1 MRSGWTGSR
10 LVGEARNVGKTV
22 IFHNSASNRHRPAIL
37 SILCA
42 ILPAAL
48 LEDAVRWRAVSP
60 EPPYRTSLSVE
71 VGNEACRPCHEAI
84 YNSYSR
90 TAMARTSGP
99 AVPDLEGSFKH
110 ARSGVSYRVF
120 RDGQTAV
127 LSYKRA
133 GPMALD
139 GKQVLKY
146 YVGSNTRGRA
156 FLFDIDGFLYQTP
169 INYYATTNA
178 WDISPGYAQ
187 LRTMELNHPVDSTCL
202 FCHASRVQPAKK
214 GTLNEFG
221 AVPFLQNGVSCE
233 RCHGPGGNHV
243 NGGASMVNPGN

>member
-1 MRSGWTGSR
+1 M
-10 LVGEARNVGKTV
+10 
-22 IFHNSASNRHRPAIL
+22 IFHNSASHRHRPAIL

-60 EPPYRTSLSVE
+60 EPPYRTSSSVE

-127 LSYKRA
+127 LSVQARWT
-133 GPMALD
+133 D
-139 GKQVLKY
+139 GA
-146 YVGSNTRGRA
+146 RR
-156 FLFDIDGFLYQTP
+156 QTS
-169 INYYATTNA
+169 TEV
-178 WDISPGYAQ
+178 
-187 LRTMELNHPVDSTCL
+187 RTLVRTPADVRFCL
-202 FCHASRVQPAKK
+202 
-214 GTLNEFG
+214 T
-221 AVPFLQNGVSCE
+221 
-233 RCHGPGGNHV
+233 
-243 NGGASMVNPGN
+243 SMVFSTRHQSITTRRRTLGTYRRATHSSVRWS